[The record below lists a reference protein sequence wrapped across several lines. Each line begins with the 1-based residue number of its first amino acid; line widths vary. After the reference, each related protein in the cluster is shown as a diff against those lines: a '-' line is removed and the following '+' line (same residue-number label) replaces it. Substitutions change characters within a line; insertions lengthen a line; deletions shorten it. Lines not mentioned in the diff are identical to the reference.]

1 MASTAGWLSATSAP
15 QREEATSTPTCTSR
29 STPTEAATATATAT
43 GSSTGTTPG
52 SPSARGCGGTPAS
65 LTVMSRWVWL
75 SSTGRGSGS
84 GTGGNSPARRAARC
98 LRVSVGSLIAASIT
112 HRRWPVSWGR
122 HRLFTGTAHLAPSV
136 VGVTI
141 TPQASGNGPRV
152 TYGGVVYPAEEIARG
167 AAYELFSAEEAP
179 GFEWAPRSGAALPWR
194 RFVHA
199 TEVTV
204 LPPVADP
211 GDEAES
217 PLLVPLHRERGWAY
231 VQQLSQQPAA
241 AGDPT
246 LAAVRAS
253 AVIRRGTRMVKVLS
267 ARQLAGYV
275 RGWLPHG
282 FCYREHDVAHLRTP
296 SATAVLRTDGA
307 AGTDGA
313 DVTYALRWRAA
324 DPADY
329 DVPVG
334 GAHRGLT
341 ALAPR
346 DRLGGAVLGTGFVPS
361 SAQLV
366 PEFVTRDFA
375 DLPMPANATL
385 LAYPADGV
393 EVVLY
398 SYQAEQ
404 RGWLRMAGPQWRH
417 LLAAVP
423 GLSPTRSTCRPARRP
438 APPGWSATTPAASTR
453 RWPTSR
459 AGSGCWR

>member
-1 MASTAGWLSATSAP
+1 M
-15 QREEATSTPTCTSR
+15 
-29 STPTEAATATATAT
+29 
-43 GSSTGTTPG
+43 
-52 SPSARGCGGTPAS
+52 
-65 LTVMSRWVWL
+65 
-75 SSTGRGSGS
+75 
-84 GTGGNSPARRAARC
+84 
-98 LRVSVGSLIAASIT
+98 
-112 HRRWPVSWGR
+112 
-122 HRLFTGTAHLAPSV
+122 
-136 VGVTI
+136 TI

-179 GFEWAPRSGAALPWR
+179 GFEWAPGSGAALPWR

-204 LPPVADP
+204 VPPVAEP

-231 VQQLSQQPAA
+231 VQRLSQQPAA

-253 AVIRRGTRMVKVLS
+253 AVVRRGTRMVKVLS

-282 FCYREHDVAHLRTP
+282 FCHREHDVAHLRTP

-307 AGTDGA
+307 DGPDGA

-423 GLSPTRSTCRPARRP
+423 GLSPDQEYVPTGEAPRSTRLVDWRGVPCLVLREESGWLRLRLRRP
-438 APPGWSATTPAASTR
+438 GPDAVAETGAQCQERGVYETWAPASEITDDR
-453 RWPTSR
+453 VVDLPY
-459 AGSGCWR
+459 AL

>member
-1 MASTAGWLSATSAP
+1 M
-15 QREEATSTPTCTSR
+15 
-29 STPTEAATATATAT
+29 
-43 GSSTGTTPG
+43 
-52 SPSARGCGGTPAS
+52 
-65 LTVMSRWVWL
+65 TV
-75 SSTGRGSGS
+75 
-84 GTGGNSPARRAARC
+84 
-98 LRVSVGSLIAASIT
+98 
-112 HRRWPVSWGR
+112 
-122 HRLFTGTAHLAPSV
+122 
-136 VGVTI
+136 
-141 TPQASGNGPRV
+141 TPQSSGNGPRV

-179 GFEWAPRSGAALPWR
+179 GFEWAPRPGAALPWR
-194 RFVHA
+194 RFAHA
-199 TEVTV
+199 TEVGV
-204 LPPVADP
+204 VPPAAVP
-211 GDEAES
+211 AEDAEP
-217 PLLVPLHRERGWAY
+217 PLLVPLHRDRGWSY

-253 AVIRRGTRMVKVLS
+253 AVLRRGTRMVKVLS

-296 SATAVLRTDGA
+296 AATAVLRTDGTE
-307 AGTDGA
+307 GHDGA

-324 DPADY
+324 DPTDY

-334 GAHRGLT
+334 EAHRGLT

-385 LAYPADGV
+385 LAYPPDGA

-404 RGWLRMAGPQWRH
+404 RGWLRMVGPQWRH

-423 GLSPTRSTCRPARRP
+423 GLSPDQEYVPTGEAPRSTRLVGGYAGGEYEAVADLPGGFRVLAMTRAARYPVESAARRLRLADWRGVP
-438 APPGWSATTPAASTR
+438 CLVLREESGWLRLRLRRPGPDAVAETGAQCQERGVYETWAPAAEATDDR
-453 RWPTSR
+453 VVDLPY
-459 AGSGCWR
+459 AP